1 MIGSVRLEFHL
12 PACHSLKE
20 KRSIIRRFMEHARR
34 QYAVAVAEIESQDE
48 WQRAVIEAAAVSNE
62 RSHLHSILT
71 HVVNEAERPGD
82 MILTHCEMD
91 V

>member
-20 KRSIIRRFMEHARR
+20 KRGIIRRFMEHTRR
-34 QYAVAVAEIESQDE
+34 QYAVAIAEIESQDE
-48 WQRAVIEAAAVSNE
+48 WQRAVLEAAAVSNQ

-71 HVVNEAERPGD
+71 HVVNEAERPGE
-82 MILTHCEMD
+82 MILTACD
-91 V
+91 LDL